1 MGQRVSLGTAK
12 PMRESTQVKHVLQ
25 TKGYNVLRVK
35 YAYHE
40 RYLLVTLPTE
50 QANRT
55 PRLPGEIL
63 SRELAYNFHGRIPER
78 TWFKINGHSTTSI
91 RFPEQWMS
99 RLAALR
105 V

>member
-1 MGQRVSLGTAK
+1 
-12 PMRESTQVKHVLQ
+12 MRESTQVKHVLQ
-25 TKGYNVLRVK
+25 SKGYSVLRVK
-35 YAYHE
+35 YAYRE

-78 TWFKINGHSTTSI
+78 MWLKVNGQMLLDNEYLI
-91 RFPEQWMS
+91 PRAE
-99 RLAALR
+99 AC